1 MNELAIGIDLGTSN
15 SCVAVLRGSA
25 VEVLPNGYGEFTTAS
40 VVAIKP
46 NGSVVVGNAA
56 KANIIHD
63 PKHTVYSS
71 KRLIG
76 RYFFSEEV
84 KKARA
89 ICSYEIAE
97 ADNHGVRIRIREE
110 LFSLPE
116 IGAMVLR
123 ELKQI
128 AEMQLGRAV
137 HKAVI
142 TVPANFND
150 NQRQATKDAGRIAGL
165 EVLRIMNEPTA
176 AALAYGFGKGLRQ
189 RVAIYDLGGGTFDI
203 SVLEIAD
210 DVFEVLSTCGDTFL
224 GGDDFD
230 DRVID
235 LLADE
240 FMQKENVNLRN
251 DPYALEKL
259 KVAAEEAKKA
269 LSVETEAEIRI
280 PDIYTAP
287 GRPPCSIQRTLGE
300 REFAQLVNDL
310 ILRTFKVCDEALQQ
324 ANVIARDLD
333 GVILV
338 GGPTR
343 LPMIREAVRH
353 YFQQE
358 PKTDV
363 DPDQVVAM
371 GAAIHAASLVS
382 SDQEAFLLDVTPLS
396 LRIGVAGAMA
406 ESVIERN
413 TPVPIEQTRTFTTF
427 QDDQESVQI
436 RVYQGESRVADE
448 NELLGQFEFSGFRKA
463 RRGEVAI
470 DVTFEINADGIV
482 NVTARDQE
490 TGKQSST
497 SITLSSGLS
506 ENELKSI
513 IEEARTDR
521 VQTAS
526 SAAAMPALPPASAQ
540 PAAGERSSPEPAAP
554 VRSSPQPVAG
564 PRKTALP
571 SPEPEITEPE
581 LEILESPFT
590 PAPSPNGPP
599 TDGFAPAD
607 LTVSSNE
614 APTDEHVVFEATT
627 QRGSDLADDSLE
639 LLDDNDL
646 AALTPEIDLVDTES
660 EPADGDPATRGLFD
674 APGTDLSTLPRSG
687 CAQEELG
694 RVRTRPH
701 RDQGAREDPRRA
713 RLLPADPR
721 ESGRDAE
728 PAEGGV
734 LRHLPRLPPRREPPP
749 RERAAIGR
757 REGREAD
764 HRGLLRAAR
773 SAASPGLRSPARGRR
788 WRAHAARRGA
798 GGGRSSVDRGT
809 PGTHPRRAPVL
820 QSRSHRPEAEGL
832 PRRRAPSPHRA
843 HLRARQRRLQRAA
856 RLHPQADA
864 LNPVWVN
871 SARLALVNSARL
883 RLAARFACASLRA
896 SLAARCARA
905 SPACQTRRSRPI

>member
-15 SCVAVLRGSA
+15 SCVAVLRGGA
-25 VEVLPNGYGEFTTAS
+25 IEVLPNGYGEYTTAS

-97 ADNHGVRIRIREE
+97 AENHGVRIRIREE

-128 AEMQLGRAV
+128 AEMHLGRAV
-137 HKAVI
+137 NKAVI

-176 AALAYGFGKGLRQ
+176 AALAYGFGKGLSQ

-210 DVFEVLSTCGDTFL
+210 DVFEVLATCGDTFL

-230 DRVID
+230 DRLID

-240 FMQKENVNLRN
+240 FMQKEQVNLRN
-251 DPYALEKL
+251 DPFALEKL

-269 LSVETEAEIRI
+269 LSVESEVEIRI
-280 PDIYTAP
+280 PDIYTAA
-287 GRPPCSIQRTLGE
+287 GRSPCSIQRTLTE
-300 REFAQLVNDL
+300 REFSQLVNDL

-324 ANVIARDLD
+324 AGVIARDLD

-343 LPMIREAVRH
+343 LPMIREAVRS
-353 YFQQE
+353 YFQKE

-371 GAAIHAASLVS
+371 GAAIHAASLIS

-396 LRIGVAGAMA
+396 LRIGVAGDMA

-427 QDDQESVQI
+427 QDNQESVQI
-436 RVYQGESRVADE
+436 RVYQGESRVAHE

-506 ENELKSI
+506 EGELKSI
-513 IEEARTDR
+513 IEGARTDR
-521 VQTAS
+521 VQTSSPGGEVAARAS
-526 SAAAMPALPPASAQ
+526 EARSEPKASEVHRSAAGERGSREPAAAVPALPPAA
-540 PAAGERSSPEPAAP
+540 PAAQRAAVERRSQRPPAKTAAP
-554 VRSSPQPVAG
+554 PPPVAVRSAPQPPPRPVAA
-564 PRKTALP
+564 PQKPLH
-571 SPEPEITEPE
+571 PEPELDVTEPQ
-581 LEILESPFT
+581 LD
-590 PAPSPNGPP
+590 AAA
-599 TDGFAPAD
+599 APAKIAPD
-607 LTVSSNE
+607 E
-614 APTDEHVVFEATT
+614 APTDEHRVFEALTE
-627 QRGSDLADDSLE
+627 RGSDLAPDPVDDSLD
-639 LLDDNDL
+639 LLGDDDL
-646 AALTPEIDLVDTES
+646 AALTPEIDLVDA
-660 EPADGDPATRGLFD
+660 EPAPPASDAASGLFD
-674 APGTDLSTLPRSG
+674 SPGTDLSTLPD
-687 CAQEELG
+687 
-694 RVRTRPH
+694 P
-701 RDQGAREDPRRA
+701 DARKK
-713 RLLPADPR
+713 
-721 ESGRDAE
+721 S
-728 PAEGGV
+728 
-734 LRHLPRLPPRREPPP
+734 
-749 RERAAIGR
+749 
-757 REGREAD
+757 
-764 HRGLLRAAR
+764 
-773 SAASPGLRSPARGRR
+773 
-788 WRAHAARRGA
+788 
-798 GGGRSSVDRGT
+798 
-809 PGTHPRRAPVL
+809 
-820 QSRSHRPEAEGL
+820 
-832 PRRRAPSPHRA
+832 
-843 HLRARQRRLQRAA
+843 
-856 RLHPQADA
+856 
-864 LNPVWVN
+864 
-871 SARLALVNSARL
+871 
-883 RLAARFACASLRA
+883 
-896 SLAARCARA
+896 
-905 SPACQTRRSRPI
+905 